1 MDSSCLY
8 PTLGKLYFYF
18 CFHLCFSA
26 KIAFMRK
33 PRTTVRLFS
42 LVPFLQELYLCTALC
57 LMCEEGCFMYFIK
70 FSVCVW
76 RANPGLVTISWL
88 EVKASSPWFLNPLLF
103 SWYLSWQYHCFSY
116 ISLHIF
122 PHQHNPKPC
131 YCSPKEDPS
140 VWGTC
145 WLISE
150 YSLSRIRK
158 QTKIRLHVGVGGR
171 GSQLSA
177 KCHRTRHA
185 VSVILST
192 SGLLVT
198 SFYKFRTWDNLFS
211 PSWLQFCYLVSMK

>member
-1 MDSSCLY
+1 MVQRSCYSKELPYCIWEFSLYFPLPSALPIKCFALSVMDSSCLY

-26 KIAFMRK
+26 KIALMRK

-76 RANPGLVTISWL
+76 RANPGVVTISWL

-140 VWGTC
+140 V
-145 WLISE
+145 
-150 YSLSRIRK
+150 
-158 QTKIRLHVGVGGR
+158 
-171 GSQLSA
+171 
-177 KCHRTRHA
+177 
-185 VSVILST
+185 
-192 SGLLVT
+192 
-198 SFYKFRTWDNLFS
+198 
-211 PSWLQFCYLVSMK
+211 